1 MNFTSFYLSK
11 QYADVTLSFT
21 PLPSSTSTP
30 KVIKCHK
37 ILLAG
42 YSGFF
47 DDLFSGKITMNKGEY
62 ADYILPF
69 PDPGRAFEELLQFI
83 YSQNI
88 NITLQNF
95 LSFIELAEFLRMPEL
110 LIKLRKFV
118 SSTIIPEIITPSQIK
133 GILHQAFEYALSN
146 EWIEKL
152 LSSACLILKESLLDI
167 DLNIVKINQENGL
180 EKKHFTFNSIRDS
193 ILIKIPFPNFHFL
206 LTKLLNEKNIQV
218 SINGLYKF
226 IQRYVILHTEGIKY
240 MSSYMYPDTEINSKL
255 EINQEQIGILFKYI
269 RFSQLSIKELEEAIS
284 DSIVPKHIIIEG
296 MMDRLRLLDN
306 ISNNNSTISIN
317 DNYSDN
323 EKYRMTKNN
332 SKSTS
337 DIINSYLGKDDDDE
351 SYRSVSKD
359 EIFDSESNR
368 NYVMNNISYSDNI
381 NNGKNTS
388 FLMKN
393 DPKDSAIS
401 INENIPSSSK
411 YVVSNNSDIYLNS
424 PEFNPPLLPQ
434 NSSTKILKNGT
445 NYSQRSNGS
454 IIYSEN
460 ENKMNLK
467 NKRDTSNMDSYPI
480 YVNIKKMNGEKD
492 DIDNRIDNE
501 EINEEYSE
509 ENSFMNPQSIPLQ
522 PINVSNSN
530 DNNMKIPPFPKS
542 IMNHSNNSNY
552 SINSVN
558 QTASPHGSFS
568 SVIKP
573 YNENKKTES
582 PRPHVR
588 FKDIRNTSIDS
599 STISHEEYDKK
610 YNNYD
615 DFKKNIKNP
624 EENSNGFKVLN
635 VRPGYEFP
643 ELFNSP
649 KQSFSPNVGKKRRES
664 FFKKMF

>member
-21 PLPSSTSTP
+21 PLPSSTTTP
-30 KVIKCHK
+30 KIIKCHK

-47 DDLFSGKITMNKGEY
+47 DDLFSGKITMSKGEY

-95 LSFIELAEFLRMPEL
+95 LSFIELAEFLKMPEL
-110 LIKLRKFV
+110 IIKLRKFV

-152 LSSACLILKESLLDI
+152 LSSACLILKESLMDI
-167 DLNIVKINQENGL
+167 DLNIVQINQEKGL
-180 EKKHFTFNSIRDS
+180 EKKHFTFNSIKDS

-218 SINGLYKF
+218 SINSLYKF

-240 MSSYMYPDTEINSKL
+240 MTSYMYPDTEINSKL

-306 ISNNNSTISIN
+306 ISSNNSTMSVN

-323 EKYRMTKNN
+323 EKHRITKNN

-337 DIINSYLGKDDDDE
+337 DIINSYLGKDDEDE

-359 EIFDSESNR
+359 EEFESESNK
-368 NYVMNNISYSDNI
+368 NYVMNTISYS
-381 NNGKNTS
+381 NNANNRNNSG
-388 FLMKN
+388 FIIKN
-393 DPKDSAIS
+393 DHKDSAIS
-401 INENIPSSSK
+401 LNENIPSSPRNIE
-411 YVVSNNSDIYLNS
+411 SNNSNIYINS
-424 PEFNPPLLPQ
+424 PVFNLPPPPQ
-434 NSSTKILKNGT
+434 NSPPKILKNGT

-454 IIYSEN
+454 IIYPEN
-460 ENKMNLK
+460 DNKSILK
-467 NKRDTSNMDSYPI
+467 NKRDTSNMDSFPI
-480 YVNIKKMNGEKD
+480 YVNIKKINEEKE
-492 DIDNRIDNE
+492 DIGNRINDE
-501 EINEEYSE
+501 ENSEEYSE
-509 ENSFMNPQSIPLQ
+509 ENSYINPQSIPFQ
-522 PINVSNSN
+522 PIEVT
-530 DNNMKIPPFPKS
+530 NN
-542 IMNHSNNSNY
+542 NN
-552 SINSVN
+552 
-558 QTASPHGSFS
+558 
-568 SVIKP
+568 
-573 YNENKKTES
+573 
-582 PRPHVR
+582 
-588 FKDIRNTSIDS
+588 
-599 STISHEEYDKK
+599 
-610 YNNYD
+610 NN
-615 DFKKNIKNP
+615 NIKFLHFQN
-624 EENSNGFKVLN
+624 L
-635 VRPGYEFP
+635 
-643 ELFNSP
+643 L
-649 KQSFSPNVGKKRRES
+649 
-664 FFKKMF
+664 

>member
-21 PLPSSTSTP
+21 PLPSSTTTP
-30 KVIKCHK
+30 KIIKCHK

-133 GILHQAFEYALSN
+133 SILHQAFEYALSN

-152 LSSACLILKESLLDI
+152 LSSACFILKESLVDI
-167 DLNIVKINQENGL
+167 DLNIVQINQEKSL
-180 EKKHFTFNSIRDS
+180 EKKHFAFNSIRDS

-206 LTKLLNEKNIQV
+206 LTKLINEKNIQV
-218 SINGLYKF
+218 PINSLYKF

-240 MSSYMYPDTEINSKL
+240 MSSYMYPDTEANSKL

-296 MMDRLRLLDN
+296 MMDRLRILDN
-306 ISNNNSTISIN
+306 ISSNNSTITIN

-323 EKYRMTKNN
+323 EKCRIMKSN
-332 SKSTS
+332 SKSTT
-337 DIINSYLGKDDDDE
+337 DIINSYLGKDDEDE
-351 SYRSVSKD
+351 SYISASKD
-359 EIFDSESNR
+359 EIFDSESNK
-368 NYVMNNISYSDNI
+368 NYVMNTISYSNNF
-381 NNGKNTS
+381 NNGRNS
-388 FLMKN
+388 SIIMKN
-393 DPKDSAIS
+393 DNKDSAIS
-401 INENIPSSSK
+401 LDENAISSPR
-411 YVVSNNSDIYLNS
+411 YACSNNSNVYLNS
-424 PEFNPPLLPQ
+424 PVFNPPPPPQ
-434 NSSTKILKNGT
+434 NSPPKILKNGT

-454 IIYSEN
+454 IIYSEEN
-460 ENKMNLK
+460 ENKSILK
-467 NKRDTSNMDSYPI
+467 NKRDTSNMDSFPI
-480 YVNIKKMNGEKD
+480 YVNIKKMNGDKEI
-492 DIDNRIDNE
+492 IDNKINDEDNS
-501 EINEEYSE
+501 EEYSDE
-509 ENSFMNPQSIPLQ
+509 GSFINSQSIPFN
-522 PINVSNSN
+522 PIDVSNN
-530 DNNMKIPPFPKS
+530 NNGNNMKIPPFPKS
-542 IMNHSNNSNY
+542 IMNHNNNSNY
-552 SINSVN
+552 SVNSGN
-558 QTASPHGSFS
+558 QIGSPHGSFS
-568 SVIKP
+568 SAIKP
-573 YNENKKTES
+573 FNEIKKNES

-588 FKDIRNTSIDS
+588 FKDVRNTSMDS
-599 STISHEEYDKK
+599 QILDQEEYD
-610 YNNYD
+610 
-615 DFKKNIKNP
+615 DFRKNIKS
-624 EENSNGFKVLN
+624 EENNNGFKVLN
-635 VRPGYEFP
+635 VRPGYEFQ
-643 ELFNSP
+643 EMLNSP
-649 KQSFSPNVGKKRRES
+649 KQSYSPNISKKRRDS